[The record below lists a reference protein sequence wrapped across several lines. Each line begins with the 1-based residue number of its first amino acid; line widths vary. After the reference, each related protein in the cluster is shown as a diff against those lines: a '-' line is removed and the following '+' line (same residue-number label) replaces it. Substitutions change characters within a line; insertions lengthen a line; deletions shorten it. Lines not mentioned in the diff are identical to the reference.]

1 MRGSHLAT
9 SREPPGART
18 NARRQFPPH
27 IHPCV
32 VAKAQRQ
39 SGVNGRRQLPPHP
52 PMLQSRRLSFRP
64 TPDPALTRPV
74 VAGTGSPSNLTTLL
88 QRSGPT
94 SPPAPTPMRQ
104 TPGGTRLPQRTGHR
118 VTGTPVALVSSPS
131 HFGNANARA
140 PHTLPHRMNNRLRP
154 LPAISTRIR
163 TRDPPSES
171 FRRAA
176 RRFARHED
184 PTTRSS
190 GGPLKPTHIPTTPTN
205 LPNQPIAPAP

>member
-18 NARRQFPPH
+18 NAH
-27 IHPCV
+27 
-32 VAKAQRQ
+32 
-39 SGVNGRRQLPPHP
+39 RQLPPHP
-52 PMLQSRRLSFRP
+52 SMRGGEGAAPVGRQRP
-64 TPDPALTRPV
+64 SPAPPTSTHAAIPQTV
-74 VAGTGSPSNLTTLL
+74 VSPHTGSRVDYASRCWHRIPI
-88 QRSGPT
+88 QPDDVIAAEWADE
-94 SPPAPTPMRQ
+94 PASANTHEP

-140 PHTLPHRMNNRLRP
+140 PHTLPHRMNDRLRP
-154 LPAISTRIR
+154 LPATSTRIR

-171 FRRAA
+171 FRRAGH
-176 RRFARHED
+176 RFARHED